1 MQTSEKKLG
10 KYLIKKVIIASTA
23 IATANDDALDL
34 HITRCECQVWNVNE
48 VTSESSLKR
57 SQHR

>member
-10 KYLIKKVIIASTA
+10 KYLIKKVIIAWTA